1 MNCGALGT
9 RSFAHEVADFVLLPL
24 VVKVG
29 AFACTSKSHG
39 AREARFPVTMSH
51 PGAAVQQKTWRV
63 SVLGLLHG
71 KKSSVASGGL
81 AGNARQRARYGAGGG
96 VSSYVRCPVYVLGST
111 HGPSP
116 AKSQTSTK

>member
-9 RSFAHEVADFVLLPL
+9 RSFAHDVADFVLLPL

-29 AFACTSKSHG
+29 ALACTSKSHG

-63 SVLGLLHG
+63 SVLGFFHG
-71 KKSSVASGGL
+71 KKSSAASGGC
-81 AGNARQRARYGAGGG
+81 AGKAPQPARDGAGGG
-96 VSSYVRCPVYVLGST
+96 VSSSRRCPVCVPGSRPR
-111 HGPSP
+111 PSP
-116 AKSQTSTK
+116 R

>member
-9 RSFAHEVADFVLLPL
+9 RSFAHDVADFVLLPL

-29 AFACTSKSHG
+29 VFACTSKSHG

-63 SVLGLLHG
+63 SVLGFFHG
-71 KKSSVASGGL
+71 KKSSAASGGVG
-81 AGNARQRARYGAGGG
+81 GNGRQRAGEGAGGG
-96 VSSYVRCPVYVLGST
+96 GGARGGGPGDVLG
-111 HGPSP
+111 
-116 AKSQTSTK
+116 